1 MEPSQPTAKWTIAAS
16 VLGLIVTL
24 SVGMLTWYASY
35 LGTKQSAT
43 QSCIER
49 VDKQEALIRE
59 KAEQVLASI
68 AALGTK
74 TTAPDLT
81 EEKFH
86 ILGEGVADSAMR
98 FTAYAPKELAAV
110 TFKLIGTIQLGLM
123 AETVEQKLK
132 AIELAQTAMKDWPS
146 QYFGLMDKYDQRRSA
161 CMHPLD

>member
-1 MEPSQPTAKWTIAAS
+1 MEASQPTTKWTITATA
-16 VLGLIVTL
+16 LGLLVTL
-24 SVGMLTWYASY
+24 AVAGLTWNASY

-74 TTAPDLT
+74 TTARDMT

-86 ILGEGVADSAMR
+86 TLGEAVADSAMR

-146 QYFGLMDKYDQRRSA
+146 QYFGLMDRYDQRRSA

>member
-1 MEPSQPTAKWTIAAS
+1 METLQPTTKWTITAS
-16 VLGLIVTL
+16 FLGLVVTL

-43 QSCIER
+43 ESCIQR

-74 TTAPDLT
+74 TTSPDMT
-81 EEKFH
+81 EAKFH
-86 ILGEGVADSAMR
+86 TLGEAVADSAMR

-110 TFKLIGTIQLGLM
+110 TFNLIGTIQLGLM

-132 AIELAQTAMKDWPS
+132 SIELAQSAMKNWPS
-146 QYFGLMDKYDQRRSA
+146 QYYGLMDKYDQRRSA
-161 CMHPLD
+161 CMH

>member
-1 MEPSQPTAKWTIAAS
+1 METLQPTTRWTVTAS
-16 VLGLIVTL
+16 FLGLVVTL

-35 LGTKQSAT
+35 LATQQSAT
-43 QSCIER
+43 ESCIQR

-74 TTAPDLT
+74 TSAPDLT

-86 ILGEGVADSAMR
+86 VLGEGVADSAMR

-110 TFKLIGTIQLGLM
+110 TFNLIGTIQLGLM
-123 AETVEQKLK
+123 AETVEQKLR
-132 AIELAQTAMKDWPS
+132 AINLAQSAMKDWPS
-146 QYFGLMDKYDQRRSA
+146 QYYGLMDKYDQRRSA
-161 CMHPLD
+161 CLN